1 VTPGSHPVRRTAVVT
16 MLATACLAAAGCSA
30 LPDGGPVV
38 SGSRAAGS
46 LEAQPFDY
54 NPPGPRPGALPDD
67 IVSGFLSAQQAVP
80 VSTRVAEEYL
90 TADAAATWRPD
101 RRTIVYTSQQVVAR
115 GTDVVIRLRGTSALD
130 ATGRWRGEWSE
141 NGRGSL
147 RVRVEREGQEWRIV
161 DPPPALVI
169 PRTHF
174 ESRYQALTLSFFDPT
189 GSILVPEPVYLPT
202 GVQAATRLVAGLLQ
216 GPPPASR
223 EVERSYLPI
232 GTDLGVGV
240 PIRGRGIAEVPLG
253 AEMVDL
259 RPADLNRALAQLTST
274 LGQLPEVRGV
284 RVLVD
289 GTPLSL
295 PGGEEVLPVTLG
307 EEYSPTVAWASPDLF
322 GLSGRS
328 IVRLTDGA
336 ESTVAVLPRRRVEA
350 SGRPRSLGVSLAG
363 DRTAVV
369 SGDGTLVWRITSREG
384 ADVRPTVVGR
394 GTDLLRPMWD
404 RTGRLWVVDRG
415 DTSRP
420 VTVVSDGDRV
430 RLTEPELRGVVLE
443 AAAVS
448 RDGSRFVVLAR
459 LPDGEV
465 EARLFRVVRD
475 DLGAPLRL
483 DFARTLPAPIT
494 LRRPRAIGWWD
505 PTTVAVMTR
514 PSGFS
519 TRVQLLPTDG
529 ATVAATG
536 APRLDLLFES
546 GQTMAASPGSPQ
558 SLLVGDA
565 EGNVF
570 DLGDDGR
577 WAAVALPGLLR
588 ATTYAG

>member
-1 VTPGSHPVRRTAVVT
+1 
-16 MLATACLAAAGCSA
+16 M
-30 LPDGGPVV
+30 V
-38 SGSRAAGS
+38 SGGRAAGTV
-46 LEAQPFDY
+46 EAQPFDY
-54 NPPGPRPGALPDD
+54 NPPGPRQGAVPDD
-67 IVSGFLSAQQAVP
+67 IVAGFLSAQQAVP

-90 TADAAATWRPD
+90 TSDAAARWRPD
-101 RRTIVYTSQQVVAR
+101 RRTIVYTAQQVVAR
-115 GTDVVIRLRGTSALD
+115 GTDVVIRLRGASVLD
-130 ATGRWRGEWSE
+130 AAGRWRGPWSE
-141 NGRGSL
+141 DGRGTL
-147 RVRVEREGQEWRIV
+147 RVRVDREGQEWRIV

-202 GVQAATRLVAGLLQ
+202 GVQAATRLVSGLLQ
-216 GPPPASR
+216 GPPAGSR
-223 EVERSYLPI
+223 EVERSYLPT
-232 GTDLGVGV
+232 GTDLGVSVPVRSRGV
-240 PIRGRGIAEVPLG
+240 AEVPLG

-259 RPADLNRALAQLTST
+259 RPADLDRALAQLTST

-289 GTPLSL
+289 GAPLTL
-295 PGGEEVLPVTLG
+295 PDGEEVLPVATG
-307 EEYSPTVAWASPDLF
+307 EEYSPTVDWASSDLY

-328 IVRLTDGA
+328 ILRLTGGA
-336 ESTVAVLPRRRVEA
+336 ESTVAVLPRGRAEA
-350 SGRPRSLGVSLAG
+350 FGRPRSLGVSLAG

-369 SGDGTLVWRITSREG
+369 SGDGTRVWRITSREG
-384 ADVRPTVVGR
+384 AEVLPSLVGR
-394 GTDLLRPMWD
+394 GTDVLRPMWD
-404 RTGRLWVVDRG
+404 RTGRLWLADRG
-415 DTSRP
+415 STSRP

-430 RLTEPELRGVVLE
+430 RLGGPGLRGVRLE

-459 LPDGEV
+459 RPDDEV
-465 EARLFRVVRD
+465 EARLFRIVRD

-483 DFARTLPAPIT
+483 AFARTLPAPNT

-505 PTTVAVMTR
+505 PTTIAVMTR

-536 APRLDLLFES
+536 APRVDLLFES
-546 GQTMAASPGSPQ
+546 GRTMATSPGSPQ
-558 SLLVGDA
+558 NLLVGD
-565 EGNVF
+565 GNGIVF
-570 DLGDDGR
+570 DLGADGR
-577 WAAVALPGLLR
+577 WATVALPGELR
-588 ATTYAG
+588 AATYVG